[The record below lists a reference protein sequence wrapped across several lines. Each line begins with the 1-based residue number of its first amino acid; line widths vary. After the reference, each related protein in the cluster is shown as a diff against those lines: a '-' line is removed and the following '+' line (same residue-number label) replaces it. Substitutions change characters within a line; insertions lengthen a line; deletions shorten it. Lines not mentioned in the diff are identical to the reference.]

1 VLGADGV
8 ELPHLAGVVV
18 PGLLRD
24 HERHIQT
31 LNDLILELGGTPK
44 HEPHATGP
52 FKEALQSL
60 GGLAGD
66 KGVLI
71 AWRTNELQVRTKYDT
86 YASRAM
92 LWPDHVKRAIDDDP
106 RPGRFLLTGSVRAE
120 LTSAGWPATGRVVR
134 VPLWGLCER
143 ELASRV
149 GAGSLIVGGGML
161 FVIAALA
168 FFTGTQVGLQGVASL
183 EQIGAQAYV
192 GLISSFANVR
202 EITPLIAGIAL
213 AAKIGAGYT
222 AELGAMRISEEIDA
236 AEVIGIRPIPYLVS
250 TRLWAALIPTI
261 PLYLLALFSAF
272 LATRLIV
279 TGFFTVS
286 PGAYD
291 TRLELFLP
299 PIDIL
304 YSVAKAV
311 VFVIVVI
318 LIHTYY
324 GFYAKGGPAGVGV
337 AVGRAIRASI
347 TAVVILNM
355 ILSLA
360 FWAAGGETIK
370 IAG

>member
-1 VLGADGV
+1 MATA
-8 ELPHLAGVVV
+8 E
-18 PGLLRD
+18 
-24 HERHIQT
+24 QT
-31 LNDLILELGGTPK
+31 TGTP
-44 HEPHATGP
+44 A
-52 FKEALQSL
+52 
-60 GGLAGD
+60 D
-66 KGVLI
+66 
-71 AWRTNELQVRTKYDT
+71 
-86 YASRAM
+86 
-92 LWPDHVKRAIDDDP
+92 
-106 RPGRFLLTGSVRAE
+106 VRALRSVSRPLKPFE
-120 LTSAGWPATGRVVR
+120 EFADQMRFWGEAIAAMPYSLKWWRSVILPQISDVV
-134 VPLWGLCER
+134 
-143 ELASRV
+143 V
-149 GAGSLIVGGGML
+149 GAGSLILGGGML
-161 FVIAALA
+161 FVIAALS
-168 FFTGTQVGLQGVASL
+168 FFTGTQVGLQGVAAL
-183 EQIGAQAYV
+183 EQIGAAAYV

-250 TRLWAALIPTI
+250 TRLWAALIPVI

-272 LATRLIV
+272 AATRLIV
-279 TGFFTVS
+279 TGFYTIS

-291 TRLELFLP
+291 TRLDLFLP
-299 PIDIL
+299 PIDIF

-347 TAVVILNM
+347 TVVVILNM
-355 ILSLA
+355 VLSLA
-360 FWAAGGETIK
+360 FWAAGGETIR

>member
-1 VLGADGV
+1 VTAGEATSTQ
-8 ELPHLAGVVV
+8 LPAGV
-18 PGLLRD
+18 R
-24 HERHIQT
+24 
-31 LNDLILELGGTPK
+31 
-44 HEPHATGP
+44 AM
-52 FKEALQSL
+52 
-60 GGLAGD
+60 
-66 KGVLI
+66 
-71 AWRTNELQVRTKYDT
+71 RT
-86 YASRAM
+86 ASRP
-92 LWPDHVKRAIDDDP
+92 L
-106 RPGRFLLTGSVRAE
+106 RPFE
-120 LTSAGWPATGRVVR
+120 
-134 VPLWGLCER
+134 
-143 ELASRV
+143 ELADQMRFWGEAIGAMPYSLKWWRSVILPQISDVVV

-161 FVIAALA
+161 FVVAALS

-202 EITPLIAGIAL
+202 EITPLIAGIAI

-236 AEVIGIRPIPYLVS
+236 AEVIGVRPVPYLVS

-272 LATRLIV
+272 FATRLIV
-279 TGFFTVS
+279 TGFYTVS

-291 TRLELFLP
+291 TRLDLFLP

-304 YSVAKAV
+304 YSVIKAV
-311 VFVIVVI
+311 IFVVVVV

-355 ILSLA
+355 VLSLA

>member
-1 VLGADGV
+1 MAAGEATPTRVPADV
-8 ELPHLAGVVV
+8 RVM
-18 PGLLRD
+18 
-24 HERHIQT
+24 
-31 LNDLILELGGTPK
+31 
-44 HEPHATGP
+44 
-52 FKEALQSL
+52 
-60 GGLAGD
+60 
-66 KGVLI
+66 
-71 AWRTNELQVRTKYDT
+71 RT
-86 YASRAM
+86 ASR
-92 LWPDHVKRAIDDDP
+92 
-106 RPGRFLLTGSVRAE
+106 
-120 LTSAGWPATGRVVR
+120 
-134 VPLWGLCER
+134 PLKPFE
-143 ELASRV
+143 ELADQMKFWGEAVGAMPYSLKWWRSVILPQISDVVV

-161 FVIAALA
+161 FVVAALA

-202 EITPLIAGIAL
+202 EITPLIAGIAI

-272 LATRLIV
+272 FATRLIV
-279 TGFFTVS
+279 TGFYTVS

-291 TRLELFLP
+291 TRLDLFLP

-304 YSVAKAV
+304 YSVIKAV
-311 VFVIVVI
+311 IFVVVVV

-355 ILSLA
+355 VLSLA

>member
-1 VLGADGV
+1 MAQDA
-8 ELPHLAGVVV
+8 LPRLDTQTRA
-18 PGLLRD
+18 LRTVS
-24 HERHIQT
+24 RP
-31 LNDLILELGGTPK
+31 LR
-44 HEPHATGP
+44 P
-52 FKEALQSL
+52 FE
-60 GGLAGD
+60 
-66 KGVLI
+66 
-71 AWRTNELQVRTKYDT
+71 
-86 YASRAM
+86 
-92 LWPDHVKRAIDDDP
+92 
-106 RPGRFLLTGSVRAE
+106 
-120 LTSAGWPATGRVVR
+120 
-134 VPLWGLCER
+134 
-143 ELASRV
+143 ELADQMRFWGEAIGAMPYSLKWWRSVVLPQISDVVV

-168 FFTGTQVGLQGVASL
+168 FFTGTQVGLQGVAAL
-183 EQIGAQAYV
+183 DQIGAQAYV

-236 AEVIGIRPIPYLVS
+236 CEVIGVRPIPYLVS

-279 TGFFTVS
+279 TGFYTVS

-291 TRLELFLP
+291 TRLDLFLP
-299 PIDIL
+299 PIDIF
-304 YSVAKAV
+304 YSVAKAL
-311 VFVIVVI
+311 VFVVVVV

-355 ILSLA
+355 VLSLA

>member
-1 VLGADGV
+1 VATA
-8 ELPHLAGVVV
+8 E
-18 PGLLRD
+18 
-24 HERHIQT
+24 QT
-31 LNDLILELGGTPK
+31 TGTP
-44 HEPHATGP
+44 A
-52 FKEALQSL
+52 
-60 GGLAGD
+60 D
-66 KGVLI
+66 
-71 AWRTNELQVRTKYDT
+71 
-86 YASRAM
+86 
-92 LWPDHVKRAIDDDP
+92 
-106 RPGRFLLTGSVRAE
+106 VRALRTVSRPLKPFE
-120 LTSAGWPATGRVVR
+120 EFADQMKFWGEAIAAMPYSLKWWRSVILPQISDVV
-134 VPLWGLCER
+134 
-143 ELASRV
+143 V
-149 GAGSLIVGGGML
+149 GAGSLIIGGGML

-168 FFTGTQVGLQGVASL
+168 FFTGTQVGLQGVAAL
-183 EQIGAQAYV
+183 EQIGAAAYV

-250 TRLWAALIPTI
+250 TRLWAALIPVI

-272 LATRLIV
+272 AATRLIV
-279 TGFFTVS
+279 TGFYTIS

-291 TRLELFLP
+291 TRLDLFLP
-299 PIDIL
+299 PIDVF

-347 TAVVILNM
+347 TVVVILNM
-355 ILSLA
+355 VLSLA
-360 FWAAGGETIK
+360 FWAAGGETIR

>member
-1 VLGADGV
+1 MA
-8 ELPHLAGVVV
+8 AGEATPTRLS
-18 PGLLRD
+18 PG
-24 HERHIQT
+24 T
-31 LNDLILELGGTPK
+31 
-44 HEPHATGP
+44 
-52 FKEALQSL
+52 
-60 GGLAGD
+60 
-66 KGVLI
+66 
-71 AWRTNELQVRTKYDT
+71 
-86 YASRAM
+86 RAM
-92 LWPDHVKRAIDDDP
+92 RTVSRPLRPFEELSDQMKFWGEAIGAMP
-106 RPGRFLLTGSVRAE
+106 YSLKWWRSVI
-120 LTSAGWPATGRVVR
+120 LPQISDVV
-134 VPLWGLCER
+134 
-143 ELASRV
+143 V

-168 FFTGTQVGLQGVASL
+168 FFTGTQVGLQGVAAL
-183 EQIGAQAYV
+183 DQIGAQAYV

-272 LATRLIV
+272 FATRLIV
-279 TGFFTVS
+279 TGFYTVS

-291 TRLELFLP
+291 TRLDLFLP

-304 YSVAKAV
+304 YSVIKAV
-311 VFVIVVI
+311 IFVIVVV

-355 ILSLA
+355 VLSLA